1 MCVFSIFLHRKR
13 GGFITRTK
21 KYPNAMGRTFYIDKA
36 TYYKVQK
43 LVAEKLGKS
52 LSELVNEY
60 FIELIGKLEGSRD
73 SFLGQINYEGMKHE
87 YAKLVED
94 VRRLTVNLYKAG
106 VYDELKA
113 LALELG
119 LDLKGLTNVSEVSAK
134 LLDSWDRRP
143 EYVHLFISLLEAG
156 QRKKQLEK
164 KLTEIRKSQHSSI
177 EVNANGETNT
187 IQGTQGLS
195 QMRSNGA

>member
-1 MCVFSIFLHRKR
+1 MA
-13 GGFITRTK
+13 RTK
-21 KYPNAMGRTFYIDKA
+21 KYPNAMSRTFYIDKA
-36 TYYKVQK
+36 TYYKAQK
-43 LVAEKLGKS
+43 LAAEKLGKS

-60 FIELIGKLEGSRD
+60 FMELIGKLEGSKD

-94 VRRLTVNLYKAG
+94 VRRLTVSLYRAG
-106 VYDELKA
+106 VYDDLKA

-134 LLDSWDRRP
+134 LLDSWDGRP
-143 EYVHLFISLLEAG
+143 EYAHLFISLLEAG

-164 KLTEIRKSQHSSI
+164 RLTEIRKSQHFSV
-177 EVNANGETNT
+177 EVNTNGEANT
-187 IQGTQGLS
+187 IQGTRGLP
-195 QMRSNGA
+195 QMRSNRASQNP

>member
-1 MCVFSIFLHRKR
+1 M
-13 GGFITRTK
+13 TRAK
-21 KYPNAMGRTFYIDKA
+21 KYPNAISRTFYIDKA

-87 YAKLVED
+87 YVKLVED
-94 VRRLTVNLYKAG
+94 VRRLTVSLHKAG
-106 VYDELKA
+106 VYEDLKA

-134 LLDSWDRRP
+134 LLDNWDGRP
-143 EYVHLFISLLEAG
+143 EYAHLFISLLEAG

-164 KLTEIRKSQHSSI
+164 KLTEIRKNQYSSI
-177 EVNANGETNT
+177 EVNANVEANT
-187 IQGTQGLS
+187 IQGTRGLP

>member
-1 MCVFSIFLHRKR
+1 M
-13 GGFITRTK
+13 TRSK
-21 KYPNAMGRTFYIDKA
+21 KYANAIGRTFYIDKA
-36 TYYKVQK
+36 AYYKVQK

-60 FIELIGKLEGSRD
+60 FVELIGKLEGSKE

-94 VRRLTVNLYKAG
+94 VRRLTVSLYKAG
-106 VYDELKA
+106 VYDDLKA

-134 LLDSWDRRP
+134 LLDSWDGRP
-143 EYVHLFISLLEAG
+143 EYAHLFISLLEAG
-156 QRKKQLEK
+156 QHKKQLEK
-164 KLTEIRKSQHSSI
+164 RLTEIRKSQHFSI
-177 EVNANGETNT
+177 EVNANAEATCAADT
-187 IQGTQGLS
+187 VQGTRGLS
-195 QMRSNGA
+195 QMRSDGTQENS